1 MVSRSRVDVAIIGA
15 GAAGLAAARDLHAA
29 GYSVLLLEARHRIG
43 GRVFTVRPRQS
54 VLPIELGAEFV
65 HGRADEVTRVA
76 KAANLPVLEIEGLR
90 VATVRAKLRPL
101 DDFWKRLDTV
111 MRGLPKGNETDL
123 SFADFL
129 DEQPGGR
136 TQASNRRLARGFV
149 EGFHAAD
156 LERISAVGL
165 HEGGSPAD
173 DEREQRIGRLTGG
186 YDRLIDWLATPI
198 RGRIR
203 TGHPVTAVDWRDS
216 RAVRLTT
223 RSGSQLRAAAAIVT
237 VPLGVLQAP
246 AASTGTLRFDPPLAA
261 KQAALTGLAMG
272 MVTQIVLLFREA
284 IWSDERFASRAGL
297 PADLLTFL
305 HGESTDFN
313 VWWTAYPSR
322 VPLITGWC
330 GGPRATALSAL
341 TPAELSR
348 RGGRSLASQLHVSA
362 ARLDGLL
369 LGAWH
374 HNWNR
379 DPYARGAYSYQVVG
393 GAEATAALARP
404 LGSRLFF
411 AGEATDTEGATGTV
425 HGAIASGRRAA
436 RQVKRALS

>member
-1 MVSRSRVDVAIIGA
+1 VVRRDVDVAIVGA

-29 GYSVLLLEARHRIG
+29 GYSVVVLEARHRIG
-43 GRVFTVRPRQS
+43 GRVFTLRPRQA

-65 HGRADEVTRVA
+65 HGRAHEVTRIA
-76 KAANLPVLEIEGLR
+76 KAADLPVLEIEGLR
-90 VATVRAKLRPL
+90 AASVGATLRRL

-111 MRGLPKGNETDL
+111 MRRLPKGNETDL

-129 DEQPGGR
+129 EGRPGGR
-136 TQASNRRLARGFV
+136 TQASNRRLAGGFV

-165 HEGGSPAD
+165 HEAGSPGD
-173 DEREQRIGRLTGG
+173 DEREQRIGRLIDG
-186 YDRLIDWLATPI
+186 YDRLIDWLAAPI
-198 RGRIR
+198 RERIR
-203 TGHPVTAVDWRDS
+203 TGRPVARVDWPDS

-223 RSGSQLRAAAAIVT
+223 TSGSQLRAAAVIVT

-246 AASTGTLRFDPPLAA
+246 AASTGALRFDPPLAA
-261 KQAALTGLAMG
+261 KRAALSGLAMG
-272 MVTQIVLLFREA
+272 TVTRIVLLFREA
-284 IWSDERFASRAGL
+284 VWSDERFAARAGL

-305 HGESTDFN
+305 HGESTDFP

-330 GGPRATALSAL
+330 GGPRGAALSAL

-348 RGGRSLASQLHVSA
+348 RAVRSLASQLHVGA
-362 ARLDGLL
+362 ARLEGLL
-369 LGAWH
+369 RGAWH
-374 HNWNR
+374 HDWNR
-379 DPYARGAYSYQVVG
+379 DPYARGAYSYQVIG
-393 GAEATAALARP
+393 GAGATAALARP
-404 LGSRLFF
+404 MGSRLFF

-436 RQVKRALS
+436 RQVKRVLG